1 MSLIENGGSMK
12 DGTILDWITELKTQ
26 QKESNEVL
34 KSILTELIKINRSL
48 PVVKDLI
55 EESEILD
62 ERQKDLEIKSLM
74 AKQQLLRNQKR
85 SNENNK

>member
-1 MSLIENGGSMK
+1 MK

>member
-34 KSILTELIKINRSL
+34 KSILTELIKINKSL

>member
-1 MSLIENGGSMK
+1 MK

-34 KSILTELIKINRSL
+34 KSILTELIKINKSL